1 MFFIQICKLLKKMYV
16 AVIWLTFLW
25 HVLQGESTDNFNWGV
40 RRRPLSE
47 GEGEGEQSQLT
58 LEESLSEKTPVLS
71 ARKVRWYQRRSLVV
85 FLGYTFLL
93 SYLVFLV
100 WDAQL
105 KPKRKYEQ
113 FLLI

>member
-1 MFFIQICKLLKKMYV
+1 MYV
-16 AVIWLTFLW
+16 AVIWLAILW

-71 ARKVRWYQRRSLVV
+71 ARKVRWYQHRSLMV

-105 KPKRKYEQ
+105 KLKGKYEHL
-113 FLLI
+113 LLI